1 MKITKRQ
8 LRKLI
13 RESASVGRIS
23 SVARKADRL
32 LAHVL
37 LEQDDE
43 LMSTAEDTAEDQ
55 EEEDRQKTDAARRFV
70 QEAGSILSTAGSSLV
85 DQLEAAVTDEA
96 SQAMGFKDIPP
107 RQVAEKLLS
116 SWASVVVDQGVDAAD
131 QGISDT
137 LEDLA
142 TKAMGK

>member
-1 MKITKRQ
+1 MKITKGQ
-8 LRKLI
+8 LRRLI
-13 RESASVGRIS
+13 QESAGDNRIRK
-23 SVARKADRL
+23 VAR

-43 LMSTAEDTAEDQ
+43 LMSTAEDSAESQ
-55 EEEDRQKTDAARRFV
+55 AEEDRQKTDVARRFV

-85 DQLEAAVTDEA
+85 DQLEAVITDET
-96 SQAMGFKDIPP
+96 SKAMGFKDIPP
-107 RQVAEKLLS
+107 RQIAEKLLS
-116 SWASVVVDQGVDAAD
+116 SWAEVVVEQGVDAAD
-131 QGISDT
+131 QGTSDM